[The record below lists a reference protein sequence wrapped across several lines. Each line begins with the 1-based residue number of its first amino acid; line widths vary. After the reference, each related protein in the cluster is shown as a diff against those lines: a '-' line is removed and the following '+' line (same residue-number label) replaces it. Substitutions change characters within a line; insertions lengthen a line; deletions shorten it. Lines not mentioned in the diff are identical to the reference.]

1 MRKSLKTLKSVLRPL
16 YRHFFPLDPLRR
28 QIAARYLKGN
38 GIEIGALHF
47 PLKVPSG
54 ATVRYVDRMAADE
67 LRAQYPEL
75 DEAPL
80 VAVDVIDD
88 GEKLPQFKN
97 ATVDFVIANHM
108 IEHCQSP
115 IESIENWLRVLKPG
129 GVLFMAVPDK
139 RYTFDVHRAITP
151 LGHVVRDYREGPHWS
166 RSMHFREVVSGD
178 ANSDDTSRSED
189 EIAAAAQRLSDDDYS
204 IHFHVWTQAEFLQLL
219 LYCRHDLCFGFDI
232 ELFQKNGIEFIIVL
246 RKAEH
251 AADENAST

>member
-1 MRKSLKTLKSVLRPL
+1 
-16 YRHFFPLDPLRR
+16 
-28 QIAARYLKGN
+28 
-38 GIEIGALHF
+38 
-47 PLKVPSG
+47 
-54 ATVRYVDRMAADE
+54 
-67 LRAQYPEL
+67 
-75 DEAPL
+75 
-80 VAVDVIDD
+80 
-88 GEKLPQFKN
+88 
-97 ATVDFVIANHM
+97 M

-151 LGHVVRDYREGPHWS
+151 LGHVVRDYREGPQWS

-178 ANSDDTSRSED
+178 ANSNDTSRSED

-246 RKAEH
+246 PQGRAP
-251 AADENAST
+251 ADENAFTLKLVREVEATVMRVIAKPGFPYEMPHPHTNPGSAPLILMASPLHESSIGL